1 MKKVGMLLLIL
12 LLLTGL
18 LTWFL
23 LLNIN
28 NFASIN
34 LFGYKINDISTG
46 ALVLIAFIL
55 GGIIIWFISF
65 ISYTI
70 EIQQLKSKMQ
80 KEKSEKE
87 KQPVKDE
94 EKQN

>member
-34 LFGYKINDISTG
+34 LFGYEIKDISTG